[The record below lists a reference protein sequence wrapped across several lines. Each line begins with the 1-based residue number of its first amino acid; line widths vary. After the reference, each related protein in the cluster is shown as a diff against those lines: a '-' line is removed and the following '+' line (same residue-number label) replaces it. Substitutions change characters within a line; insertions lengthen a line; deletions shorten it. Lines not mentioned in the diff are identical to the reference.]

1 MIISIGCDHAGYKLR
16 ETIIEWLTN
25 SGLVENIIDY
35 GTDSSDSVD
44 YPDYAHA
51 VAASITDNESQ
62 MGILICGSAN
72 GISMSANKWSN
83 IRAAVCW
90 NNEVAKLAREHN
102 DANVLSIG
110 ARFVTLEETK
120 KAVALW
126 LETPFSKEEKH
137 QRRIEQI
144 DSME

>member
-72 GISMSANKWSN
+72 GISMSANKWAN

-102 DANVLSIG
+102 DANIIG
-110 ARFVTLEETK
+110 IPARFTTTEEAIEMVKTFLTTDFEGGRHEKRVVKINVT
-120 KAVALW
+120 
-126 LETPFSKEEKH
+126 
-137 QRRIEQI
+137 I
-144 DSME
+144 

>member
-102 DANVLSIG
+102 DANVIG
-110 ARFVTLEETK
+110 IPARFVTPEEAIEMVKTF
-120 KAVALW
+120 LNTDF
-126 LETPFSKEEKH
+126 EGGRHEK
-137 QRRIEQI
+137 RVVKINVTI
-144 DSME
+144 

>member
-35 GTDSSDSVD
+35 GTDSADSVD

-102 DANVLSIG
+102 DANVIG
-110 ARFVTLEETK
+110 IPARFVTPEEAIEMVRTF
-120 KAVALW
+120 LNTDF
-126 LETPFSKEEKH
+126 EGGRHEK
-137 QRRIEQI
+137 RVIKI
-144 DSME
+144 NVTI